1 MYLSDESDITFIN
14 GRMVSCRYRYGAVK
28 KFIRLPRSGVQCEIT
43 GLSRS
48 ALNELVLPSEKN
60 QFRPPVRSHS
70 LKKDGQDKGV
80 RLIRVKSL
88 VKYIKSL
95 PA

>member
-1 MYLSDESDITFIN
+1 MDKEYQNQTE
-14 GRMVSCRYRYGAVK
+14 
-28 KFIRLPRSGVQCEIT
+28 FIRLPKSGKRCPVS

-48 ALNELVLPSEKN
+48 AMNELVLPSEKN

-70 LKKDGQDKGV
+70 LRKPGQMKGI
-80 RLIRVKSL
+80 RLIDVKAL
-88 VKYIKSL
+88 KEFIRGL

>member
-1 MYLSDESDITFIN
+1 M
-14 GRMVSCRYRYGAVK
+14 K

-48 ALNELVLPSEKN
+48 ALNDLVLPSEKN
-60 QFRPPVRSHS
+60 QFRPLVRSHS

>member
-1 MYLSDESDITFIN
+1 
-14 GRMVSCRYRYGAVK
+14 MVKCRYRHGAVR

-70 LKKDGQDKGV
+70 LKKDGSDSGV